1 MLNAAKQMN
10 QSQNKIPIV
19 QFGEMKF
26 EPAVLK
32 SKTSLESAT
41 RRFERPPAGISKRDV
56 FARDR
61 EILRAGSEGV
71 SSFGPLVQSFR
82 PRPPRSLRNSATHQ
96 VCESELQPRK

>member
-1 MLNAAKQMN
+1 MN

-41 RRFERPPAGISKRDV
+41 RLFERHPAGISKHEG
-56 FARDR
+56 FARKW

-82 PRPPRSLRNSATHQ
+82 PCPPRSLTNSEKRP
-96 VCESELQPRK
+96 VCESELQSRK